1 MSRDLEEQLGELGPE
16 CRAVV
21 ARLRAGREAQ
31 PGVRVASVSSGSR
44 ISRQAYLV
52 AASLLVAAALGVC
65 FTQSNNRT
73 IEQSEQSE
81 QSTTSPS
88 APREYVMTVSEML
101 ATQNPDGSWK
111 TDFLTRRNAEA
122 LRVCTGSDARVA
134 YKKAMR
140 NLRARG
146 LL

>member
-1 MSRDLEEQLGELGPE
+1 MSRDLEEQLGELGPG

-52 AASLLVAAALGVC
+52 AASLLVAVALGVC

-73 IEQSEQSE
+73 IEQSE

-122 LRVCTGSDARVA
+122 LRVCTGSGARVA

-146 LL
+146 LF